1 MVEFASAAV
10 VLSVWNT
17 ITLHHFRVVVVAMYQ
32 TFNCFVSP
40 ATGVNRTV
48 VHVKSTTNG
57 LVRIAVMVRQQES
70 PLFLRSNVLVQRKK
84 VRDVKTKRL
93 IQTVGVTYIKTNI
106 NKYINMSILF
116 AVDTAS
122 EETIISQSQKGSKSV
137 EFRER
142 VRRSENEPLYNAV
155 VALTSITKAPDF
167 DVAIFKSMDKVCQ
180 MIYKKHNEK
189 A

>member
-1 MVEFASAAV
+1 
-10 VLSVWNT
+10 
-17 ITLHHFRVVVVAMYQ
+17 
-32 TFNCFVSP
+32 
-40 ATGVNRTV
+40 
-48 VHVKSTTNG
+48 
-57 LVRIAVMVRQQES
+57 
-70 PLFLRSNVLVQRKK
+70 
-84 VRDVKTKRL
+84 
-93 IQTVGVTYIKTNI
+93 
-106 NKYINMSILF
+106 MSILF